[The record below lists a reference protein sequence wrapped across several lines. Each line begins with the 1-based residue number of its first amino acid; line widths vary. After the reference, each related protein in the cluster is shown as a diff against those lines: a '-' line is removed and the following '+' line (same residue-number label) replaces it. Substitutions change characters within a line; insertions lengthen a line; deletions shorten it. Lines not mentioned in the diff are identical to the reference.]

1 MLKKSKLVSPLVGD
15 EVLQVANLKC
25 IFDENTPDA
34 FTALNG
40 INFTFKKNRVYAII
54 GDSGSGKSTLVTH
67 FNGLL
72 VPKYGNIWV
81 RNIYVGD
88 KRGKIKEF
96 KKLRKTISMVFQFP
110 EYQLFKDTVLKD
122 IAFGPIALGSTKQKG
137 YQLAEKYLKIM
148 GLDQSYLEKSPFE
161 LSGGQKRRVAIAGIL
176 AIESEMIIF
185 DEPTAGLDPD
195 GEREMMNIIL
205 DAKKADK
212 TLFVI
217 THQMERVLEVADEI
231 LMLSKGKVLFHGTP
245 YEIFTNQDLLSK
257 TSIEPP
263 PVIKVINQLA
273 SQNDKFKKLYETRPR
288 TVEELAA
295 HINDIL
301 GAN

>member
-1 MLKKSKLVSPLVGD
+1 MFKKQKLMSPLVGD
-15 EVLQVANLKC
+15 EILKVTNLKC
-25 IFDENTPDA
+25 VFDENTPDA
-34 FTALNG
+34 FKALDD
-40 INFTFKKNRVYAII
+40 INFTFKKNKVYAII

-81 RNIYVGD
+81 RNIYVGG

-148 GLDQSYLEKSPFE
+148 GLDPSFLEKSPFE

-195 GEREMMNIIL
+195 GEREMMKIIL

-217 THQMERVLEVADEI
+217 THQMEKVLEIADEI
-231 LMLSKGKVLFHGTP
+231 LMLAEGKVLDHGTP
-245 YEIFTNQDLLSK
+245 YEIFTNKELLSK
-257 TSIEPP
+257 TSIKPP
-263 PVIKVINQLA
+263 PVIKVINQL
-273 SQNDKFKKLYETRPR
+273 SQTNERFQKLYELQPK
-288 TVEELAA
+288 TVNELAEG
-295 HINDIL
+295 ILKIL
-301 GAN
+301 GE

>member
-1 MLKKSKLVSPLVGD
+1 MYKKQKLMSPLVGD
-15 EVLQVANLKC
+15 EILKVTNLKC
-25 IFDENTPDA
+25 VFDENTPDA
-34 FTALNG
+34 FKALDD
-40 INFTFKKNRVYAII
+40 INFTFKKNKVYAII

-81 RNIYVGD
+81 RNIYVGG

-96 KKLRKTISMVFQFP
+96 KRLRKTISMVFQFP

-148 GLDQSYLEKSPFE
+148 GLDSSFLEKSPFE

-195 GEREMMNIIL
+195 GEREMMKIIL

-217 THQMERVLEVADEI
+217 THQMEKVLEIADEI
-231 LMLSKGKVLFHGTP
+231 LMLAEGKVLDHGTP
-245 YEIFTNQDLLSK
+245 YEIFTNKELLSK
-257 TSIEPP
+257 TSIKPP
-263 PVIKVINQLA
+263 PVIKVINQL
-273 SQNDKFKKLYETRPR
+273 SQADERFQKLYELQPK
-288 TVEELAA
+288 TVNELAKS
-295 HINDIL
+295 ILEIL
-301 GAN
+301 GE

>member
-1 MLKKSKLVSPLVGD
+1 MYKKQKLMSPLVGD
-15 EVLQVANLKC
+15 EILKVTNLKC
-25 IFDENTPDA
+25 VFDENTPDA
-34 FTALNG
+34 FKALDD
-40 INFTFKKNRVYAII
+40 INFTFKKNKVYAII

-81 RNIYVGD
+81 RNIYVGG

-148 GLDQSYLEKSPFE
+148 GLDPSFLEKSPFE

-195 GEREMMNIIL
+195 GEREMMKIIL

-217 THQMERVLEVADEI
+217 THQMEKVLEIADEI
-231 LMLSKGKVLFHGTP
+231 LMLAEGKVLDHGTP
-245 YEIFTNQDLLSK
+245 YEIFTNKELLSK
-257 TSIEPP
+257 TSIKPP
-263 PVIKVINQLA
+263 PVIKVINQL
-273 SQNDKFKKLYETRPR
+273 SQADERFQKLYELQPK
-288 TVEELAA
+288 TVNELAEG
-295 HINDIL
+295 ILEIL
-301 GAN
+301 GE

>member
-1 MLKKSKLVSPLVGD
+1 MHKKQKLMSPLVGD
-15 EVLQVANLKC
+15 EILKVTNLKC
-25 IFDENTPDA
+25 VFDENTPDA
-34 FTALNG
+34 FKALDD
-40 INFTFKKNRVYAII
+40 INFTFKKNKVYAII

-81 RNIYVGD
+81 RNIYVGG

-148 GLDQSYLEKSPFE
+148 GLDSSFLEKSPFE

-195 GEREMMNIIL
+195 GEREMMKIIL
-205 DAKKADK
+205 DAKKANK

-217 THQMERVLEVADEI
+217 THQMEKVLEIADEI
-231 LMLSKGKVLFHGTP
+231 LMLAEGKVLHHGTP
-245 YEIFTNQDLLSK
+245 YEIFTNKELLSK
-257 TSIEPP
+257 TSIKPP
-263 PVIKVINQLA
+263 PVIKVINQL
-273 SQNDKFKKLYETRPR
+273 SQADERFQKLYELQPK
-288 TVEELAA
+288 TVGELAKG
-295 HINDIL
+295 ILEIL
-301 GAN
+301 GE

>member
-1 MLKKSKLVSPLVGD
+1 MYKKQKLISPLVGD
-15 EVLQVANLKC
+15 EILKVTNLKC
-25 IFDENTPDA
+25 VFDENTPDA
-34 FTALNG
+34 FKALDD
-40 INFTFKKNRVYAII
+40 INFTFKKNKVYAII

-81 RNIYVGD
+81 RNIYVGG

-148 GLDQSYLEKSPFE
+148 GLDSSFLEKSPFE

-195 GEREMMNIIL
+195 GEREMMKIIL

-217 THQMERVLEVADEI
+217 THQMEKVLEIADEI
-231 LMLSKGKVLFHGTP
+231 LMLAEGKVLHHGTP
-245 YEIFTNQDLLSK
+245 YEIFTNKELLSK
-257 TSIEPP
+257 TSIKPP
-263 PVIKVINQLA
+263 PVIKVINQL
-273 SQNDKFKKLYETRPR
+273 SQADERFQKLYELQPK
-288 TVEELAA
+288 TVNELAKG
-295 HINDIL
+295 ILEIL
-301 GAN
+301 GE

>member
-1 MLKKSKLVSPLVGD
+1 MYKKQKLMSPLFGNEILKVT
-15 EVLQVANLKC
+15 NLKC
-25 IFDENTPDA
+25 VFDENTPDA
-34 FTALNG
+34 FKALDD
-40 INFTFKKNRVYAII
+40 INFTFKKNKVYAII

-81 RNIYVGD
+81 RNIYVGG

-148 GLDQSYLEKSPFE
+148 GLDPSFLEKSPFE

-195 GEREMMNIIL
+195 GEREMMKIIL

-217 THQMERVLEVADEI
+217 THQMEKVLEIADEI
-231 LMLSKGKVLFHGTP
+231 LMLAEGKVLDHGTP
-245 YEIFTNQDLLSK
+245 YEIFTNKELLSK
-257 TSIEPP
+257 TSIKPP
-263 PVIKVINQLA
+263 PVIKVINQL
-273 SQNDKFKKLYETRPR
+273 SQTNERFQKLYELQPK
-288 TVEELAA
+288 TVNELAEG
-295 HINDIL
+295 ILKIL
-301 GAN
+301 GE

>member
-1 MLKKSKLVSPLVGD
+1 MYKKQKLMSPLVGD
-15 EVLQVANLKC
+15 EILKVTNLKC
-25 IFDENTPDA
+25 VFDENTPDA
-34 FTALNG
+34 FTALDD
-40 INFTFKKNRVYAII
+40 INFTFKKNKIYAII

-81 RNIYVGD
+81 RNVYVGG

-122 IAFGPIALGSTKQKG
+122 IAFGPIALGLTKQKG

-148 GLDQSYLEKSPFE
+148 GLDSSFLEKSPFE

-195 GEREMMNIIL
+195 GEREMMKIIL

-217 THQMERVLEVADEI
+217 THQMEKVLEIADEI
-231 LMLSKGKVLFHGTP
+231 LMLAEGKVLDHGTP
-245 YEIFTNQDLLSK
+245 YEIFTNKELLSK
-257 TSIEPP
+257 TSIKPP
-263 PVIKVINQLA
+263 PVIKVINQL
-273 SQNDKFKKLYETRPR
+273 SQADERFQKLYELQPK
-288 TVEELAA
+288 TVNELAEG
-295 HINDIL
+295 ILKIL
-301 GAN
+301 GE

>member
-1 MLKKSKLVSPLVGD
+1 MYKKQKLMSPLFGNEILKVT
-15 EVLQVANLKC
+15 NLKC
-25 IFDENTPDA
+25 VFDENTPDA
-34 FTALNG
+34 FKALDD
-40 INFTFKKNRVYAII
+40 INFTFKKNKVYAII

-81 RNIYVGD
+81 RNIYVGG

-148 GLDQSYLEKSPFE
+148 GLDPSFLEKSPFE

-195 GEREMMNIIL
+195 GEREMMKIIL

-217 THQMERVLEVADEI
+217 THQMEKVLEIADEI
-231 LMLSKGKVLFHGTP
+231 LMLAEGKVLDHGTP
-245 YEIFTNQDLLSK
+245 YEIFTNKELLSK
-257 TSIEPP
+257 TSIKPP
-263 PVIKVINQLA
+263 PVIKVINQL
-273 SQNDKFKKLYETRPR
+273 SQANERFQKLYELQPK
-288 TVEELAA
+288 TVNELAEG
-295 HINDIL
+295 ILEIL
-301 GAN
+301 GE

>member
-1 MLKKSKLVSPLVGD
+1 MYKKQKLISPLVGD
-15 EVLQVANLKC
+15 EILKVTNLKC
-25 IFDENTPDA
+25 VFDENTPDA
-34 FTALNG
+34 FKALDD
-40 INFTFKKNRVYAII
+40 INFTFKKNKVYAII

-81 RNIYVGD
+81 RNIYVGG

-148 GLDQSYLEKSPFE
+148 GLDSSFLEKSPFE

-195 GEREMMNIIL
+195 GEREMMKIIL

-217 THQMERVLEVADEI
+217 THQMEKVLEIADEI
-231 LMLSKGKVLFHGTP
+231 LMLAEGKVLDHGTP
-245 YEIFTNQDLLSK
+245 YEIFTNKELLSK
-257 TSIEPP
+257 TSIKPP
-263 PVIKVINQLA
+263 PVIKVINQL
-273 SQNDKFKKLYETRPR
+273 SQADERFQKLYELKPK
-288 TVEELAA
+288 TVNELAEG
-295 HINDIL
+295 ILEIL
-301 GAN
+301 GE

>member
-1 MLKKSKLVSPLVGD
+1 MYKKQKLTSPLVGD
-15 EVLQVANLKC
+15 EILKVTNLKC
-25 IFDENTPDA
+25 VFDENTPDA
-34 FTALNG
+34 FKALDD
-40 INFTFKKNRVYAII
+40 INFTFKKNKVYAII

-81 RNIYVGD
+81 RNIYVGG

-148 GLDQSYLEKSPFE
+148 GLDSSFLEKSPFE

-195 GEREMMNIIL
+195 GEREMMKIIL

-217 THQMERVLEVADEI
+217 THQMEKVLEIADEI
-231 LMLSKGKVLFHGTP
+231 LMLAEGKVLDHGTP
-245 YEIFTNQDLLSK
+245 YEIFTNKEFLSK
-257 TSIEPP
+257 TSIKPP
-263 PVIKVINQLA
+263 PVIKVINQL
-273 SQNDKFKKLYETRPR
+273 SQADERFQKLYELQPK
-288 TVEELAA
+288 TVNELAEG
-295 HINDIL
+295 ILEIL
-301 GAN
+301 GE

>member
-1 MLKKSKLVSPLVGD
+1 MYKKQKLMSPLVGD
-15 EVLQVANLKC
+15 EILKVTNLKC
-25 IFDENTPDA
+25 VFDENTPDA
-34 FTALNG
+34 FKALDD
-40 INFTFKKNRVYAII
+40 INFTFKKNKVYAII

-81 RNIYVGD
+81 RNIYVGG

-148 GLDQSYLEKSPFE
+148 GLDSSFLEKSPFE

-195 GEREMMNIIL
+195 GEREMMKIIL

-217 THQMERVLEVADEI
+217 THQMEKVLEIADEI
-231 LMLSKGKVLFHGTP
+231 LMLAEGKVLHHGTP
-245 YEIFTNQDLLSK
+245 YEIFTNKELLSK
-257 TSIEPP
+257 TSIKPP
-263 PVIKVINQLA
+263 PVIKVINQL
-273 SQNDKFKKLYETRPR
+273 SQADERFQKLYELQPK
-288 TVEELAA
+288 TVNELAKS
-295 HINDIL
+295 ILEIL
-301 GAN
+301 GE

>member
-1 MLKKSKLVSPLVGD
+1 MYKKQKLMSPLVGD
-15 EVLQVANLKC
+15 EILKVTNLKC
-25 IFDENTPDA
+25 VFDENTPDA
-34 FTALNG
+34 FKALDD
-40 INFTFKKNRVYAII
+40 INFTFKKNKVYAII

-81 RNIYVGD
+81 RNIYVGG

-148 GLDQSYLEKSPFE
+148 GLDSSFLEKSPFE

-195 GEREMMNIIL
+195 GEREMMKIIL

-217 THQMERVLEVADEI
+217 THQMEKVLEIADEI
-231 LMLSKGKVLFHGTP
+231 LMLAEGKVLDHGTP
-245 YEIFTNQDLLSK
+245 YEIFTNKELLSK
-257 TSIEPP
+257 TSIKPP
-263 PVIKVINQLA
+263 PVIKVINQL
-273 SQNDKFKKLYETRPR
+273 SQADERFQKLYELQPK
-288 TVEELAA
+288 TVNELAKG
-295 HINDIL
+295 ILEIL
-301 GAN
+301 GE

>member
-1 MLKKSKLVSPLVGD
+1 MYKKQKLMSPLIGD
-15 EVLQVANLKC
+15 EILKVTNLKC

-34 FTALNG
+34 FKALDD
-40 INFTFKKNRVYAII
+40 INFTFKKNKVYAII

-81 RNIYVGD
+81 RNIYVGG

-148 GLDQSYLEKSPFE
+148 GLDSSFLEKSPFE

-195 GEREMMNIIL
+195 GEREMMKIIL
-205 DAKKADK
+205 DAKKANK

-217 THQMERVLEVADEI
+217 THQMEKVLEIADEI
-231 LMLSKGKVLFHGTP
+231 LMLAEGKVLHHGTP
-245 YEIFTNQDLLSK
+245 YEIFTNKELLSK
-257 TSIEPP
+257 TSIKPP
-263 PVIKVINQLA
+263 PVIKVINQL
-273 SQNDKFKKLYETRPR
+273 SQADERFQKLYELQPK
-288 TVEELAA
+288 TVDELAKG
-295 HINDIL
+295 ILEIL
-301 GAN
+301 GE

>member
-1 MLKKSKLVSPLVGD
+1 MYKKQKLMSPLVGD
-15 EVLQVANLKC
+15 EILKVTNLKC
-25 IFDENTPDA
+25 VFDENTPDA
-34 FTALNG
+34 FKALDD
-40 INFTFKKNRVYAII
+40 INFTFKKNKIYAII

-81 RNIYVGD
+81 RNIYVGG

-148 GLDQSYLEKSPFE
+148 GLDSSFLEKSPFE

-195 GEREMMNIIL
+195 GEREMMKIIL

-217 THQMERVLEVADEI
+217 THQMEKVLEIADEI
-231 LMLSKGKVLFHGTP
+231 LMLAEGKVLHYGTP
-245 YEIFTNQDLLSK
+245 YEIFTNKELLSK
-257 TSIEPP
+257 TSIKPP
-263 PVIKVINQLA
+263 PVIKVINQL
-273 SQNDKFKKLYETRPR
+273 SQVDERFQKLYELQPK
-288 TVEELAA
+288 TVNELAKG
-295 HINDIL
+295 ILEIL
-301 GAN
+301 GE

>member
-1 MLKKSKLVSPLVGD
+1 MYKKQKLMSPLVGD
-15 EVLQVANLKC
+15 EILKVTNLKC
-25 IFDENTPDA
+25 VFDENTPDA
-34 FTALNG
+34 FKALDD
-40 INFTFKKNRVYAII
+40 INFTFKKNKVYAII

-81 RNIYVGD
+81 RNIYVGG

-148 GLDQSYLEKSPFE
+148 GLDSSFLEKSPFE

-195 GEREMMNIIL
+195 GEREMMKIIL

-217 THQMERVLEVADEI
+217 THQMEKVLEIADEI
-231 LMLSKGKVLFHGTP
+231 LMLAEGKVLHHGTP
-245 YEIFTNQDLLSK
+245 YEIFTNKELLSK
-257 TSIEPP
+257 TSIKPP
-263 PVIKVINQLA
+263 PVIKVINQL
-273 SQNDKFKKLYETRPR
+273 SQADERFQKLYELQPK
-288 TVEELAA
+288 TVNELAEG
-295 HINDIL
+295 ILEIL
-301 GAN
+301 GE

>member
-1 MLKKSKLVSPLVGD
+1 MYKKQKLMSPLFGNEILKVT
-15 EVLQVANLKC
+15 NLKC
-25 IFDENTPDA
+25 VFDENTPDA
-34 FTALNG
+34 FKALDD
-40 INFTFKKNRVYAII
+40 INFTFKKNKVYAII

-81 RNIYVGD
+81 RNIYVGG

-148 GLDQSYLEKSPFE
+148 GLDPSFLEKSPFE

-195 GEREMMNIIL
+195 GEREMMKIIL
-205 DAKKADK
+205 DAKKANK

-217 THQMERVLEVADEI
+217 THQMEKVLEIADEI
-231 LMLSKGKVLFHGTP
+231 LMLAEGKVLDHGTP
-245 YEIFTNQDLLSK
+245 YEIFTNKELLSK
-257 TSIEPP
+257 TSIKPP
-263 PVIKVINQLA
+263 PVIKVINQL
-273 SQNDKFKKLYETRPR
+273 SQADERFQKLYELQPK
-288 TVEELAA
+288 TVNELAEG
-295 HINDIL
+295 ILEIL
-301 GAN
+301 GE